1 MLAIRILKTVYMKR
15 KIKLR
20 KLILRKPLHFQAK
33 ENYVYLLFRP
43 RTNKGLYIFVA
54 LTTEFKILS
63 I

>member
-1 MLAIRILKTVYMKR
+1 MKR

-20 KLILRKPLHFQAK
+20 KLILRKPLHFQSK